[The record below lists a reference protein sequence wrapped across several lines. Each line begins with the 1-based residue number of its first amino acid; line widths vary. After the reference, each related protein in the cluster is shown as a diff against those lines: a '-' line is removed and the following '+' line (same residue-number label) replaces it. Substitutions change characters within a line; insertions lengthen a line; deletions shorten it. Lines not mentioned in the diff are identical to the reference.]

1 MYYGPQCQDRAAQ
14 LNAEE
19 TTGSWTYLL
28 VLLCS
33 APYLNAQWFVC
44 VVQLRGHGQAGALGH
59 VQKKSAPVSSMS
71 VGLRRHLQL
80 VPMWPDV
87 WGVRE
92 LAGGKLV
99 EEWAEEMAPFVQ
111 SASISCWRQG
121 FAG

>member
-1 MYYGPQCQDRAAQ
+1 M
-14 LNAEE
+14 
-19 TTGSWTYLL
+19 
-28 VLLCS
+28 
-33 APYLNAQWFVC
+33 
-44 VVQLRGHGQAGALGH
+44 GH

-71 VGLRRHLQL
+71 AGLRRHLQL

-99 EEWAEEMAPFVQ
+99 EEWAEEMAPFVR